1 LSLAV
6 QREEHGERQVALQ
19 LILGVR
25 RHWIG
30 FRVFHPNEFEANEA
44 WIAFRLNRLP
54 ICTEED
60 GDFNCIA
67 IMDAASL
74 FILSSDLIPVDASG
88 PTQLEFRHLI
98 QSAQRHDQELPT
110 KLILSR
116 GEFPDEIARQAE
128 ERGIEVVSV
137 SENQLL
143 IFTREARDAFAEHFE
158 GPIQ

>member
-1 LSLAV
+1 M
-6 QREEHGERQVALQ
+6 
-19 LILGVR
+19 I
-25 RHWIG
+25 
-30 FRVFHPNEFEANEA
+30 HPNDFEVNEA

-74 FILSSDLIPVDASG
+74 FILSSELIPVDASG

-98 QSAQRHDQELPT
+98 QSAQRHKQELPS

-116 GEFPDEIARQAE
+116 GEFPDELASQAE
-128 ERGIEVVSV
+128 EHDIEVVSV

-143 IFTREARDAFAEHFE
+143 IFTREARDSFAQHFE
-158 GPIQ
+158 EPIQ